1 MFSHVQF
8 DAALIQRYDRTGPRY
23 TSYPTA
29 VSFTEDFS
37 EAAYREAAANS
48 NADPIPG
55 PLSLYFHIPFCDT
68 VCFYCACNKKVTKNH
83 SLAEEYLSRLYQE
96 IQMQSALYDNDRVV
110 EQLHWGG
117 GTPTFLSKNEMAEL
131 MAQTRRHFTL
141 RDDDQGDYSI
151 EIDPRSVDEAAI
163 QHLRSLGFNRF
174 SLGVQDVNPKVQ
186 KAVNRIQPLEQNRRV
201 IQACRE
207 SGAKSI
213 NVDLIYGLPFQSTA
227 SFCETLDAVID
238 LSPDRVSV
246 FNYAHMPHLF
256 KPQRRISEDD
266 LPSPGEKL
274 EILRETIDKFLSA
287 GYVYVGMDHFA
298 KPDDELVLAQ
308 QAGTL
313 QRNFQGYTTH
323 DDCDLVAMGV
333 SAISKVHD
341 VYSQN
346 DKMLD
351 GYYQAIDAG
360 HLPVVKG
367 VQLNF
372 DDLIRRD
379 LIQQLICNFK
389 LDRQAFADDY
399 CIDFP
404 DYFSEELRLL
414 RPFADDGL
422 VRVSEQAI
430 EILPRGRLL
439 VRNICMVF
447 DVSLRKIQLATRFSR
462 VV

>member
-1 MFSHVQF
+1 MFSQVQF
-8 DAALIQRYDRTGPRY
+8 DAALIRRYDRSGPRY

-29 VSFTEDFS
+29 VSFTEHFS
-37 EAAYREAAANS
+37 EQTYQEAAANS

-83 SLAEEYLSRLYQE
+83 RLAGEYLARLYQE
-96 IQMQSALYDNDRVV
+96 IQMQAALYDRDRVV

-117 GTPTFLSKNEMAEL
+117 GTPTFLSGNEMTEL
-131 MAQTRRHFTL
+131 MAQTRRYFTL
-141 RDDDQGDYSI
+141 RDDDAGDYSI

-186 KAVNRIQPLEQNRRV
+186 KAVNRIQPLEQNRLV
-201 IQACRE
+201 INACRA

-213 NVDLIYGLPFQSTA
+213 NVDLIYGLPFQTTT
-227 SFCETLDAVID
+227 SFCDTLDAVID

-256 KPQRRISEDD
+256 KPQRRVSEAD
-266 LPSPGEKL
+266 LPTPGEKL
-274 EILRETIDKFLSA
+274 EILGETIDKFLAA
-287 GYVYVGMDHFA
+287 GYVYIGMDHFA

-308 QAGTL
+308 KAGTL

-346 DKMLD
+346 DKTLE
-351 GYYQAIDAG
+351 GYYEAIDGG
-360 HLPVVKG
+360 HLPVIKG
-367 VQLNF
+367 VKLKF

-389 LDRQAFADDY
+389 LDTQAFADDY
-399 CIDFP
+399 CIAFN
-404 DYFSEELRLL
+404 DYFQEELRLL

-422 VRVSEQAI
+422 V
-430 EILPRGRLL
+430 EISDQSLEISPRGRLL

-447 DVSLRKIQLATRFSR
+447 DVSLKKLQLATRFSR